1 MRSKKCE
8 RCGFVS
14 GGPVDHCKS
23 CGALFADPGPG
34 FQPAAFLQPSP
45 QLADLPGS
53 PTTEWSNT
61 ATAQPYAGRAPWDR
75 KVLAMASLTSACAS
89 LGCSSFQ
96 TLYGWPAVA
105 GAVVLLLT
113 GIGVG
118 IIALFK
124 IKNDPRSY
132 GGKRLAQAALAGNI
146 ILLLLYAVAVP
157 GLVLGMLPKSN
168 KPVWTKYSDGSY
180 VIEMPGTLVEEEVN
194 VAPESH
200 APIPFHNTLADLGRN
215 GACIVGYGDYSNYK
229 FTLPIDEVLDN
240 AIKGANL
247 KGDST
252 TISKKRISL
261 NGNEGF
267 EVELQPSVKKY
278 GPNAFAMARVYWVP
292 PRIYMNVIAGTKGGE
307 LYRDRVIFLDSFQL
321 LNTPLI
327 EAAAK
332 GDVYGLKKLILAST
346 DRKEKDLALVRAAK
360 AGKVAAVK
368 ELLES
373 GADFNAKDELDQKT
387 ALMWAMTSGD
397 SDATRLLLD
406 AGADL
411 NVQDDKGDT
420 VLVYA
425 VRRGQKNWVATL
437 LAAGAKVNT
446 KNNEGETGW
455 SIAVRLADLNPKS
468 QEFAAILQ
476 SLKTA
481 GAE

>member
-14 GGPVDHCKS
+14 GGQIDNCKK
-23 CGALFADPGPG
+23 CGAFFADH
-34 FQPAAFLQPSP
+34 FQPAGFPQPSP
-45 QLADLPGS
+45 QLAGLPAT
-53 PTTEWSNT
+53 PTIEWSNIE
-61 ATAQPYAGRAPWDR
+61 ADQSYAGRAPWDR

-89 LGCSSFQ
+89 LGCSPFK
-96 TLYGWPAVA
+96 TLFGWPAVA
-105 GAVVLLLT
+105 LAVVLLLM

-124 IKNDPRSY
+124 IKKDPRSY

-157 GLVLGMLPKSN
+157 GLVLGMLPKN
-168 KPVWTKYSDGSY
+168 DKPVWTKYSDGSY
-180 VIEMPGTLVEEEVN
+180 VIEMPGNLKEEVVN
-194 VAPESH
+194 VAPVGH
-200 APIPFHNTLADLGRN
+200 PPIPFHNTLADLGRN
-215 GACIVGYGDYSNYK
+215 GACIVGYGDYSNYR
-229 FTLPIDEVLDN
+229 FTLPIDEVLDT

-267 EVELQPSVKKY
+267 EVELKPSVEKY
-278 GPNAFAMARVYWVP
+278 GSNAFAMARVYWIP

-307 LYRDRVIFLDSFQL
+307 LYRDRVLFLDSFQL

-332 GDVYGLKKLILAST
+332 GNIYGLKKLILAST

-360 AGKVAAVK
+360 AGMAAAVK

-373 GADFNAKDELDQKT
+373 GADFNAKDELDKKT
-387 ALMWAMTSGD
+387 ALMWSMLA
-397 SDATRLLLD
+397 SDGAGTKLLLD
-406 AGADL
+406 AGADI
-411 NVQDDKGDT
+411 NVQDDKGET
-420 VLVYA
+420 VLAYA
-425 VRRGQKNWVATL
+425 VRRGQKNMVATL
-437 LAAGAKVNT
+437 LAAGAKVNI
-446 KNNEGETGW
+446 KNNEGSTVW
-455 SIAVRLADLNPKS
+455 SLASQLAGLNPKDKD
-468 QEFAAILQ
+468 FAAILQ
-476 SLKTA
+476 SLKEA

>member
-1 MRSKKCE
+1 MRSKKCDQ
-8 RCGFVS
+8 CGFVS

-23 CGALFADPGPG
+23 CGKLFADPGPG
-34 FQPAAFLQPSP
+34 FHPVALLQPSP
-45 QLADLPGS
+45 QMAGVPAS
-53 PTTEWSNT
+53 PRTEWSNT
-61 ATAQPYAGRAPWDR
+61 ATSQPYAARAPWDR

-89 LGCSSFQ
+89 LGCSAFQ
-96 TLYGWPAVA
+96 TVYGWLAVA
-105 GAVVLLLT
+105 LAVVLLVT

-146 ILLLLYAVAVP
+146 ILLLLYVVTVP

-168 KPVWTKYSDGSY
+168 KPVWSKYSDGSF
-180 VIEMPGTLVEEEVN
+180 VIEMPGNLKEEVVN
-194 VAPESH
+194 VAPEGH

-215 GACIVGYGDYSNYK
+215 GACVVGYADYSNYK
-229 FTLPIDEVLDN
+229 LTLPIAEVLDL

-252 TISKKRISL
+252 TISKKSISL
-261 NGNEGF
+261 NGNEGL

-278 GPNAFAMARVYWVP
+278 GPNGFAMARVYWIP

-332 GDVYGLKKLILAST
+332 GNIYGLKKLILAST

-360 AGKVAAVK
+360 AGMGAALK

-373 GADFNAKDELDQKT
+373 GADFNARDELDKKT
-387 ALMWAMTSGD
+387 ALMWSMLASD
-397 SDATRLLLD
+397 SDGTKLLLD
-406 AGADL
+406 AGADI

-420 VLVYA
+420 VLAYA
-425 VRRGQKNWVATL
+425 VRRGQKNMVATL

-446 KNNEGETGW
+446 KNNEGSTVW
-455 SIAVRLADLNPKS
+455 SIAVQLADLNPKDKD
-468 QEFAAILQ
+468 FAAILQ
-476 SLKTA
+476 SLKEA

>member
-1 MRSKKCE
+1 M
-8 RCGFVS
+8 
-14 GGPVDHCKS
+14 
-23 CGALFADPGPG
+23 
-34 FQPAAFLQPSP
+34 
-45 QLADLPGS
+45 
-53 PTTEWSNT
+53 
-61 ATAQPYAGRAPWDR
+61 
-75 KVLAMASLTSACAS
+75 
-89 LGCSSFQ
+89 
-96 TLYGWPAVA
+96 
-105 GAVVLLLT
+105 

-124 IKNDPRSY
+124 IKKDPRSY

-157 GLVLGMLPKSN
+157 GLVLGMFPKSN
-168 KPVWTKYSDGSY
+168 KPVWSKYRDRGY
-180 VIEMPGTLVEEEVN
+180 VIEMPGDLTEENVN
-194 VAPESH
+194 FGEEGH
-200 APIPFHNTLADLGRN
+200 LPIPFHNTVADLGRN
-215 GACIVGYGDYSNYK
+215 GACTVGYADFSNYT
-229 FTLPIDEVLDN
+229 FTVPTAEVLDH

-247 KGDST
+247 KADST
-252 TISKKRISL
+252 TISKKSISL
-261 NGNEGF
+261 NGYEGI
-267 EVELQPSVKKY
+267 EVELQPSMHKY
-278 GPNAFAMARVYWVP
+278 GPNSFAMARFYWIP
-292 PRIYMNVIAGTKGGE
+292 PRLYMNMIAGTKPGE

-321 LNTPLI
+321 LSTPLI

-360 AGKVAAVK
+360 AGMVATVK

-373 GADFNAKDELDQKT
+373 GADVNAKDELDQKT
-387 ALMWAMTSGD
+387 TLMWAITSGD

-420 VLVYA
+420 VLAYA
-425 VRRGQKNWVATL
+425 VRRGQKNLVATL
-437 LAAGAKVNT
+437 IAAGAKVNV
-446 KNNEGETGW
+446 KNSEGSTPW

-468 QEFAAILQ
+468 QEFAAIMQ